1 MTRKIWSF
9 ESFML
14 SLQHESLITRNM
26 PVKILS
32 VDDEI
37 DLELLLTQYFRRQIR
52 KGEYEFKFAHNGLEA
67 LTMLLKEKDFDII
80 LSDINMPEMD
90 GLTLLTKINEMQNP
104 ALKCIM
110 VSAYGDMGNIRQA
123 MNNGAFDFATKP
135 IDLDDL
141 SVTIEKAIEHITY
154 IKQMQQEHTQL
165 ESIKGDLAVA
175 REIQLAILP
184 RIFPPFPENAEQL
197 DIAASMNAAKDVGG
211 DFYDFFRIDEDHIGF
226 VIADVSGKGVPAAI
240 FMAVSRTLIRATG
253 IRGVSPSE
261 CINYSNALLEKE
273 SVNNMF
279 VTVFYGIYNIK
290 TGEIRYTNA
299 GHNPPYL
306 LKNDGSIERLPV
318 AGNMAIGIFGD
329 SKYTET
335 TLQLQPGETLLLYTD
350 GVTEAINPREEEFM
364 ESRLE
369 QTLKKVTSCSCQEI
383 IDTIKADVKAFAD
396 GAEQSDDITL
406 LALKRR

>member
-1 MTRKIWSF
+1 
-9 ESFML
+9 
-14 SLQHESLITRNM
+14 M

-32 VDDEI
+32 VDDEM
-37 DLELLLTQYFRRQIR
+37 DLELLLTQYFRRKIR
-52 KGEYEFKFAHNGLEA
+52 KGEYEFHFAHNGLEA

-141 SVTIEKAIEHITY
+141 SLTIEKAIEHIAY
-154 IKQMQQEHTQL
+154 IKTMQEEHTQL

-175 REIQLAILP
+175 REIQQAILP
-184 RIFPPFPENAEQL
+184 RIFPPFPEEAANM

-211 DFYDFFRIDEDHIGF
+211 DFYDFFRIDDDKIGF
-226 VIADVSGKGVPAAI
+226 VIADVSGKGIPAAI

-253 IRGVSPSE
+253 IRGVTPSE
-261 CINYSNALLEKE
+261 CISYSNDLLAKE
-273 SVNNMF
+273 SANNMF

-290 TGEIRYTNA
+290 TGEVTYTNA

-306 LKNDGSIERLPV
+306 IKAGGTIEQLPL
-318 AGNMAIGIFGD
+318 
-329 SKYTET
+329 SKDIVVGALDDFQFSEE
-335 TLQLQPGETLLLYTD
+335 TLQLEHGETLLLYTD
-350 GVTEAINPREEEFM
+350 GVTEAINVNDEEYGEK
-364 ESRLE
+364 RLE
-369 QTLKKVTSCSCQEI
+369 ETLKDVTQQNCQQI
-383 IDTIKADVKAFAD
+383 INTVKADVKTFA
-396 GAEQSDDITL
+396 GEAEQSDDITL
-406 LALKRR
+406 LAIKRL